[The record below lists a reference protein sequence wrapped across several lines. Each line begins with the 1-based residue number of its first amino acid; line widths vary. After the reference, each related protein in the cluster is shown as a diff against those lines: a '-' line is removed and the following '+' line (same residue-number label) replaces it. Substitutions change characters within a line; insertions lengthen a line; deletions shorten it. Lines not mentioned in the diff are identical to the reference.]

1 MFKKMHTKYKDI
13 PSQVSAELYQQV
25 LDRDGCCCRVCGS
38 FQNLECHHIVNRGA
52 MGKSDICNLVM
63 LCKTCHSKAGSGRGE
78 WSKSNYEQCTHIQP
92 VEAFIHSYN
101 FKSIKCIIHN
111 QTVEI

>member
-1 MFKKMHTKYKDI
+1 MVHTKYKDI
-13 PSQVSAELYQQV
+13 PDQVSSELYQMV
-25 LDRDGCCCRVCGS
+25 LDRDGNCCRMCGS

-78 WSKSNYEQCTHIQP
+78 WSKRTYDELEHITIC
-92 VEAFIHSYN
+92 EAFIHSFD
-101 FKSIKCIIHN
+101 FKSIFCTIHN
-111 QTVEI
+111 KSVEM